1 VNAKQPTQAVEV
13 MIDGQNP
20 KKLTLSRFEGN
31 LIKIPIPASAHGKE
45 WLNIDLKIPNAVSPK
60 ALGIAPD
67 DRLLGV
73 GLKSAV
79 FE

>member
-1 VNAKQPTQAVEV
+1 MP
-13 MIDGQNP
+13 G
-20 KKLTLSRFEGN
+20 
-31 LIKIPIPASAHGKE
+31 
-45 WLNIDLKIPNAVSPK
+45 AVSPK

-67 DRLLGV
+67 DRLLGI